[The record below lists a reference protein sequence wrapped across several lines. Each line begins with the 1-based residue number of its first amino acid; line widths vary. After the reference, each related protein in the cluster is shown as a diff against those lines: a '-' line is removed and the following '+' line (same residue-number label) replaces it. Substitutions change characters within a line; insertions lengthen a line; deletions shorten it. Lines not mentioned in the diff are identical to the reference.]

1 MFVNKTWKR
10 LPLVLMFLLFAL
22 LTWSIFKNN
31 LSLAGQVQTA
41 VKLDRLDAINITID
55 KTIAK
60 ANAKLPDCPVAIKRS
75 EVLGEIRNCAQG
87 KKSSATVKVG
97 EKTMVQEKK

>member
-1 MFVNKTWKR
+1 MFVNKTPKR
-10 LPLVLMFLLFAL
+10 LPQVLMFLLFAW

-31 LSLAGQVQTA
+31 LSLAGQVQTD
-41 VKLDRLDAINITID
+41 VKLDRLDAVNITID

-60 ANAKLPDCPVAIKRS
+60 ANAELPDCPVAIKHS

-87 KKSSATVKVG
+87 KNSSATVKVG
-97 EKTMVQEKK
+97 EKTMVHEKK